1 MNYLQETQINMVSE
15 GTRIE
20 GEITFDHVSRIHGV
34 LIGKVRSNRG
44 STLIL
49 SETGVIEGNVE
60 ADVLMIDG
68 YVKGDIKTK
77 TQVIISKTGR
87 VIGSIETPSLILEF
101 GAYFEG
107 ECKMDGASPKK
118 SKSNPTISSEV

>member
-1 MNYLQETQINMVSE
+1 MNHLEETQINMVSE

-20 GEITFDHVSRIHGV
+20 GEMTFDQISRIHGI
-34 LIGKVRSNRG
+34 LIGQVRSKTG

-49 SETGVIEGNVE
+49 SETGVIDGSIE
-60 ADVLMIDG
+60 ADILIIDG
-68 YVKGDIKTK
+68 YVKGNITTNTK
-77 TQVIISKTGR
+77 VIISKTGR

-107 ECKMDGASPKK
+107 ECKMGDSSPKK
-118 SKSNPTISSEV
+118 SKSNPTISS